1 MRRLKFW
8 VPTWATMIGVVGW
21 EANED
26 VIRIS
31 VDSGV
36 LHIGSDNKENCEVR
50 MKEEGRKDRNQCK
63 K

>member
-1 MRRLKFW
+1 
-8 VPTWATMIGVVGW
+8 MIGVVGW

-36 LHIGSDNKENCEVR
+36 LHIGSDNKENCELR